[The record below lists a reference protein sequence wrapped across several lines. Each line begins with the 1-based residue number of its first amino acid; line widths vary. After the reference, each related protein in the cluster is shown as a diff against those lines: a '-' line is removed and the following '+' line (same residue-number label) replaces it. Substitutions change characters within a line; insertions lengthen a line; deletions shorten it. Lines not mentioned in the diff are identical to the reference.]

1 MLDKLEEFSCRAI
14 GSCMV
19 TVAARGDA
27 LAWVQ
32 SLAWEVPHAGGKKKK
47 QKAAKAAY
55 LEVNFPSWAVLELW

>member
-1 MLDKLEEFSCRAI
+1 
-14 GSCMV
+14 MV